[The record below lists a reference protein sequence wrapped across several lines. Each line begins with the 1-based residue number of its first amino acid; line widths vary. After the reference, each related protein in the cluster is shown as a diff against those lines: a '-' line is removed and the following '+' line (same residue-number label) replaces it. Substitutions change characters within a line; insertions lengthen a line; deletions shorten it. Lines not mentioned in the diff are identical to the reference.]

1 MTGPLVAP
9 LGAAPVGNRPLA
21 AGELGPGQNR
31 AGGQPVG
38 ATVIAITRQGPLIEA
53 GGQRYLLQGAP
64 PLPAGATL
72 SLDLAGAGRQAM
84 PGRLLAAAGSTLEP
98 PVAIRL
104 QPAPPSLDA
113 RMPAGSARQPG
124 VGAAPAVR
132 AGVPAG
138 VPAGVQ
144 VEARRLGPDGHPA
157 GPPITI
163 RLTAGP
169 APGNDPDGRRG
180 AAAGQPARGSPAQTV
195 PAGSPLTAEVDGPDP
210 SGRLLLRAAG
220 LTLRLET
227 AVDVPAGARLQL
239 FLPAAFTAQPEAAA
253 PAAGG
258 DAFGR
263 LIHALL
269 QRPPAAEG
277 AGGVDHLRL
286 PAADH
291 ALAAR
296 LLRWVEALST
306 ADGGG
311 AVDGRDPDPDPA
323 TGALRSA
330 LSDLGQ
336 HAREPQAG
344 GWRVLVMPLGVED
357 PNPLRLY
364 LRDVPPERE
373 RAAKPTRRPRS
384 PGQRAI
390 FEVEF
395 SELGRCQ
402 LDVLC
407 QARRFDLA
415 VRTLQPLETG
425 LQNDIRGLFRVACT
439 LGGWAGEVE
448 FRTEGL
454 LDLPDPLAPVGHAL
468 TA

>member
-1 MTGPLVAP
+1 MTGPLVPP
-9 LGAAPVGNRPLA
+9 LGAAPVGNQPLA

-31 AGGQPVG
+31 AGGQPVS

-53 GGQRYLLQGAP
+53 GGQRFLLQGAP
-64 PLPAGATL
+64 PLPTGATL
-72 SLDLAGAGRQAM
+72 NLDLAGAGRRAT
-84 PGRLLAAAGSTLEP
+84 PGRLLAVAGRMLEP
-98 PVAIRL
+98 PVEIRL
-104 QPAPPSLDA
+104 QPAPPSAGA
-113 RMPAGSARQPG
+113 RGPAGRVQQPITG
-124 VGAAPAVR
+124 FPGK
-132 AGVPAG
+132 

-144 VEARRLGPDGHPA
+144 IEARLLGPDGRPA
-157 GPPITI
+157 GPPIAI
-163 RLTAGP
+163 RLTADL
-169 APGNDPDGRRG
+169 APGDDLGARRG
-180 AAAGQPARGSPAQTV
+180 AAGGQPAPGSPAQAA
-195 PAGSPLTAEVDGPDP
+195 PAGGPLTAEVDGPDP

-239 FLPAAFTAQPEAAA
+239 FLPAAVTAPPGDA
-253 PAAGG
+253 PATTGG

-269 QRPPAAEG
+269 QRPEAAEG
-277 AGGVDHLRL
+277 TGGADHLRL

-296 LLRWVEALST
+296 LLRWVEALSAPEAGAG
-306 ADGGG
+306 ADHG
-311 AVDGRDPDPDPA
+311 DPEPDPA

-330 LSDLGQ
+330 VSELGQ

-357 PNPLRLY
+357 PNALRLY

-373 RAAKPTRRPRS
+373 RAARPMRGRRS
-384 PGQRAI
+384 PGQRAV
-390 FEVEF
+390 FDVEF

-415 VRTLQPLETG
+415 VRTGEPLDTG
-425 LQNDIRGLFRVACT
+425 LQDEIRSLFRAACS
-439 LGGWAGEVE
+439 LAGWAGEVE
-448 FRTEGL
+448 FRAKEL
-454 LDLPDPLAPVGHAL
+454 LDLPDALAPVGHAC